1 MVKQSRTLNFKY
13 TFSFENGLTKE
24 FNIKINLETLSIILD
39 SDTVFPEW
47 AMYKNFRCP
56 HCPGNK
62 RDEDFCPVAVNLDSI
77 IRFFSNFPSYDK
89 VYLSIETNE
98 RTYAKE
104 TSLQDGVSSLIGI
117 LMPTSGCTIMG
128 RLKPMV
134 RFHLPFSTLEE
145 TQYRVMSMYLLAQY
159 FRMRHGKNP
168 DWHMVDLSNMYEDV
182 KILNQNVCKR
192 IADLEAKDTSINAVV
207 VLNNF
212 AEFVTFT
219 LDDQNLE
226 EMESLFASFIR
237 QP

>member
-1 MVKQSRTLNFKY
+1 MVKQNRVLNFKY
-13 TFSFENGLTKE
+13 IFSFENGLKKE
-24 FNIKINLETLSIILD
+24 FNVKINLEDLSVVLD
-39 SDTVFPEW
+39 SDTRFPDW

-56 HCPGNK
+56 HCPGSRK
-62 RDEDFCPVAVNLDSI
+62 DEEFCPVAVNLDNI
-77 IRFFSNFPSYDK
+77 IRFFSNFPSYDR
-89 VYLSIETNE
+89 VHLVIETNE

-117 LMPTSGCTIMG
+117 LMPTSGCTVMG

-159 FRMRHGKNP
+159 FRMKEGKKP
-168 DWHMVDLSNMYEDV
+168 DWEMIDLSNMYEEI

-192 IADLEAKDTSINAVV
+192 IADLEAKDTSINSVV

-212 AEFVTFT
+212 AEYVTFN
-219 LDDQNLE
+219 LDDQNLDE
-226 EMESLFASFIR
+226 LESLFTGF
-237 QP
+237 